1 MKKLFI
7 YLPTYNRPNAVRTQ
21 LRALAPQVVKYPT
34 EVRVLVNDNAS
45 DSFPFDEIINEFSQY
60 ENIKFHRNGG
70 NIGANGNTVV
80 GFVLSQPDE
89 FLWLLSDNDIIK
101 DTAVDYL
108 LQSLDERI
116 DFYCFVDS
124 VKEPVEVNH
133 SWESGWQTP
142 MEWRM
147 GLTSDALYNVN
158 TVQSSIEDGFYYHNA
173 SFPHLAIACSAAK
186 KKGIVK
192 FKLLP
197 RDKINKNFFPTD
209 ECPGIYSLAQVS
221 MPLLVSLFPPSEAK
235 SFSLMWLSKNGV
247 HMYRNRKLH
256 YHVYLQSR
264 ATLAYYGGWSAR
276 VMLYWMWLVYLVA
289 NPMIDVRQRFIA
301 VAKRRLSPTALE
313 KLKSLRRAIW
323 ER

>member
-21 LRALAPQVVKYPT
+21 LRALAPQVVKHQSK
-34 EVRVLVNDNAS
+34 VRVLVNDNAS
-45 DSFPFDEIINEFSQY
+45 DSFLFDEIINEFSQY
-60 ENIKFHRNGG
+60 ENIKFHRNAG

-80 GFVLSQPDE
+80 GFILSQPDE

-101 DTAVDYL
+101 DTAVDYI
-108 LQSLDERI
+108 LQSLDERV

-124 VKEPVEVNH
+124 IKEPVEVDH

-197 RDKINKNFFPTD
+197 RDKINKTFFPSD
-209 ECPGIYSLAQVS
+209 ECPTIYSLAQVC
-221 MPLLVSLFPPSEAK
+221 MPLLVSLFPPREAK
-235 SFSLMWLSKNGV
+235 SFSLTWLSKHGLD
-247 HMYRNRKLH
+247 MYRNRKQH
-256 YHVYLQSR
+256 YHLYLQSR
-264 ATLAYYGGWSAR
+264 ATLLHYGGLATR
-276 VMLYWMWLVYLVA
+276 FMLFWMWMVYLVA
-289 NPMIDVRQRFIA
+289 SPIIDIRQRCIA
-301 VAKRRLSPTALE
+301 IAKQRLSPKAIE
-313 KLKSLRRAIW
+313 KLKSLRSVIW
-323 ER
+323 GK

>member
-21 LRALAPQVVKYPT
+21 LRALAPQVVKYPS

-45 DSFPFDEIINEFSQY
+45 DSFLFDEIINEFSQY

-70 NIGANGNTVV
+70 NVGANGNTVV

-124 VKEPVEVNH
+124 VKEPVEVDH
-133 SWESGWQTP
+133 SWESGWQTV
-142 MEWRM
+142 MDWGM
-147 GLTSDALYNVN
+147 GLTSDAMYNVN
-158 TVQSSIEDGFYYHNA
+158 TVQSSIEEGFYYHNS
-173 SFPHLAIACSAAK
+173 SFPHLAIACAATK
-186 KKGIVK
+186 KKGIAK

-197 RDKINKNFFPTD
+197 RERINKEFFPSD
-209 ECPGIYSLAQVS
+209 ECPTIYSLAQVT

-235 SFSLMWLSKNGV
+235 SFSLMWLSKHGV
-247 HMYRNRKLH
+247 DMYRNRKLH
-256 YHVYLQSR
+256 YHLYLQSR
-264 ATLAYYGGWSAR
+264 ATLAYYGGWRAK
-276 VMLYWMWLVYLVA
+276 VLLMWMWPVYIVA
-289 NPMIDVRQRFIA
+289 VPLINIRQSLIRIA
-301 VAKRRLSPTALE
+301 KKYLSTSTVQ
-313 KLKSLRRAIW
+313 KLKKFREIIRTK
-323 ER
+323 

>member
-1 MKKLFI
+1 
-7 YLPTYNRPNAVRTQ
+7 
-21 LRALAPQVVKYPT
+21 
-34 EVRVLVNDNAS
+34 
-45 DSFPFDEIINEFSQY
+45 
-60 ENIKFHRNGG
+60 
-70 NIGANGNTVV
+70 
-80 GFVLSQPDE
+80 
-89 FLWLLSDNDIIK
+89 
-101 DTAVDYL
+101 
-108 LQSLDERI
+108 
-116 DFYCFVDS
+116 
-124 VKEPVEVNH
+124 
-133 SWESGWQTP
+133 
-142 MEWRM
+142 M